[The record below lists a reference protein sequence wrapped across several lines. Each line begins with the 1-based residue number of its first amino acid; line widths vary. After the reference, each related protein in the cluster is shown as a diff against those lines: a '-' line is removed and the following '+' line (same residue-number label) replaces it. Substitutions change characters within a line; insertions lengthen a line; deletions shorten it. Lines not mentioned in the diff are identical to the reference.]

1 MGGTWTESTNKVL
14 LSICLT
20 VQKFGL
26 LQHFVLS
33 PNPHESQKLKSYILL
48 DARKGLSTG
57 LLSKYIWEKKKKRKK
72 KKGKKKGERESN
84 SLSVGSPTWSPLM
97 SRPHDSLAPVTV
109 LAKKKRSFKAFAFLD
124 CVNASFASQTTTEPQ
139 VRCKLS
145 PGGQQRSLW
154 FLNG

>member
-14 LSICLT
+14 LSICFNCTEVWALT
-20 VQKFGL
+20 AFC
-26 LQHFVLS
+26 
-33 PNPHESQKLKSYILL
+33 
-48 DARKGLSTG
+48 T
-57 LLSKYIWEKKKKRKK
+57 LSKSSWVTKIKKLYPSGCQEGPYHGPFVNILKKKKR
-72 KKGKKKGERESN
+72 GKKREKRERERKSH
-84 SLSVGSPTWSPLM
+84 SVGSPTWSPLM
-97 SRPHDSLAPVTV
+97 SQPHDLLAPVTV
-109 LAKKKRSFKAFAFLD
+109 LAKKRSFKAFAFLD